1 MASKAGSQRE
11 KVVTNMERNGWDAPT
26 KWFAWAVLLAFT
38 ALSAYMNAAYA
49 ALSGSVVWFHAG
61 IPGVVLVL
69 GVFLELTYLSSA
81 HRAAKRIVI
90 TGLAACFGTV
100 LVASYLAVLSVTTA
114 WNGAAPAWVNA
125 ALAGIPDVVM
135 VLAATMIL
143 SLRLRTHATAAKAP
157 KKATE
162 SRFKRLA
169 DAATARAESALAVP
183 PSPQVTAV
191 TDVRGRSTEVLTQP
205 HGASVEATAE
215 VSTDDP
221 AGVRGASTST
231 VADAPVESTKATA
244 STPRTPRRTTAKP
257 SVDPELV
264 PFMEQAER
272 MVADGIVARKT
283 PQEIA
288 AVIRAIDE
296 GATDNAIK
304 KAGIASAGTA
314 QKVRAELEYQRAA
327 APLAAVG

>member
-1 MASKAGSQRE
+1 M
-11 KVVTNMERNGWDAPT
+11 
-26 KWFAWAVLLAFT
+26 
-38 ALSAYMNAAYA
+38 
-49 ALSGSVVWFHAG
+49 
-61 IPGVVLVL
+61 
-69 GVFLELTYLSSA
+69 
-81 HRAAKRIVI
+81 
-90 TGLAACFGTV
+90 
-100 LVASYLAVLSVTTA
+100 
-114 WNGAAPAWVNA
+114 
-125 ALAGIPDVVM
+125 
-135 VLAATMIL
+135 
-143 SLRLRTHATAAKAP
+143 
-157 KKATE
+157 
-162 SRFKRLA
+162 
-169 DAATARAESALAVP
+169 
-183 PSPQVTAV
+183 
-191 TDVRGRSTEVLTQP
+191 
-205 HGASVEATAE
+205 EATAE

-314 QKVRAELEYQRAA
+314 QRVRAELEVPARRCAA
-327 APLAAVG
+327 RRRRLIQHPDQEARPVVTGAGLLTISRLGSEPNRWVGDRGKRRNRVVVVSKSSCELHGYEHPRRRNQGESAHPRRYRLGFRWVVLGCNPSRI